1 MNKSSAGV
9 FYITAL
15 VKGDIL
21 CCPCR
26 DYLLTSVTCVS
37 CAYYSHFWILCAL
50 CVCEAVFVLLF
61 AVDVYCMYMYATV
74 ICYN

>member
-21 CCPCR
+21 CCPCH
-26 DYLLTSVTCVS
+26 DYLLTSVFLVHILVTFGFCVRVGV
-37 CAYYSHFWILCAL
+37 
-50 CVCEAVFVLLF
+50 CVCEAVFVF
-61 AVDVYCMYMYATV
+61 
-74 ICYN
+74 